1 MPEIFT
7 SKPVNQPKSAKEAV
21 SPPTVK
27 PSPTREAPLTAFME
41 RPRDIHF
48 ETQEPEEEILLLM
61 RRHPVTNVGWVTTML
76 ILIALPL
83 IIGPLLL
90 SSALIPPEIPAGYYL
105 VVPFLWYLG
114 VAGIAF
120 TNFLRWYFN
129 VYIVTNDRV
138 VDIDWLS
145 LLYKQLSSTQLE
157 KIQDVTYN
165 QGGILDSFFD
175 FGNVLIQTA
184 GNEPNFEFEAVPKP
198 ERVVRQIHKVL
209 EHGSPTITS
218 V

>member
-7 SKPVNQPKSAKEAV
+7 SKPVEQPKTAKEAGV
-21 SPPTVK
+21 PKTGKPPT
-27 PSPTREAPLTAFME
+27 PQGFSAFME
-41 RPRDIHF
+41 RPRGIHF

-61 RRHPVTNVGWVTTML
+61 RRHPVTNVSWVTMML
-76 ILIALPL
+76 ILISLPL
-83 IIGPLLL
+83 FIGPLLIGFG
-90 SSALIPPEIPAGYYL
+90 LIPPEVPAGYYI

-114 VAGIAF
+114 VVGIAF

-129 VYIVTNDRV
+129 VYIVTSDRV

-184 GNEPNFEFEAVPKP
+184 GSEPNFEFEAVPKP
-198 ERVVRQIHKVL
+198 ERVVRQIHKIL
-209 EHGSPTITS
+209 EKSSPATTG

>member
-7 SKPVNQPKSAKEAV
+7 SKPVKQPKPVKEAV
-21 SPPTVK
+21 SQPADK
-27 PSPTREAPLTAFME
+27 SSSQSQGLSAFME
-41 RPRDIHF
+41 RPRGIHF

-61 RRHPVTNVGWVTTML
+61 RRHPVTNGGWVIMIL
-76 ILIALPL
+76 ILIGLPL
-83 IIGPLLL
+83 IIGPLVIG
-90 SSALIPPEIPAGYYL
+90 SGLIPPEFPAGYYV

-114 VAGIAF
+114 VAGIAL

-129 VYIVTNDRV
+129 VYIVTSDRV

-184 GNEPNFEFEAVPKP
+184 GNEPNFEFEEIPKP
-198 ERVVRQIHKVL
+198 ERVVRQINKIL
-209 EHGSPTITS
+209 EQSSPIHAS
-218 V
+218 I